1 MQVFAE
7 LVLLVLGAV
16 AVVGSGAI
24 AALIAMQEHGVR
36 PPHPP
41 VTPSGLPRARVP

>member
-24 AALIAMQEHGVR
+24 AALIAIQEHRGR
-36 PPHPP
+36 PLHPP
-41 VTPSGLPRARVP
+41 PTSRGRRGAHVA